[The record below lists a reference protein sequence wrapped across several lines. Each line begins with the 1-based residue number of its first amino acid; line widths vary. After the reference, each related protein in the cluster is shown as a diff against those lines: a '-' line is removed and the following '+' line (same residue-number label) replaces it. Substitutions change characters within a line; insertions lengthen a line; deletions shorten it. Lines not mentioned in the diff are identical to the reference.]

1 VSYHAVKPFLLT
13 LRPGEMAFDH
23 FPFLSTATLAAK
35 AAELEA
41 AKLENADISEAS
53 AGDGSFRFKEG
64 LSIDSRLR
72 QIKETLYLRD
82 PVTYPLTTMIAPTR
96 TTPVFT

>member
-1 VSYHAVKPFLLT
+1 
-13 LRPGEMAFDH
+13 MAFDY

-53 AGDGSFRFKEG
+53 AGDGSFRFRDG
-64 LSIDSRLR
+64 LSIDARLD
-72 QIKETLYLRD
+72 QIKETLYARD
-82 PVTYPLTTMIAPTR
+82 PTTYPLATMIRPTR
-96 TTPVFT
+96 TTPIFTA